1 MEGNPYIIRPAN
13 YTCRVPGRGW
23 GIFDGPRGMRIRV
36 VNLIGRT
43 SMDSNF
49 DNPFTKIDEVLRGED
64 AELTLVDF
72 HAEATSEKGA
82 MAWYLDGRAQALWG
96 THTHVPTADCRVFP
110 QGLGFC
116 TDLGMTG
123 PSQSVIGIRP
133 DQAVNR
139 FLGGLPRRFQP
150 AEGPCKLDA
159 VLFEIDT
166 AAKRCVCVQRVDIT

>member
-1 MEGNPYIIRPAN
+1 
-13 YTCRVPGRGW
+13 
-23 GIFDGPRGMRIRV
+23 
-36 VNLIGRT
+36 
-43 SMDSNF
+43 
-49 DNPFTKIDEVLRGED
+49 
-64 AELTLVDF
+64 
-72 HAEATSEKGA
+72 

-96 THTHVPTADCRVFP
+96 THTHVPTADCQVLP
-110 QGLGFC
+110 GGLGFC

-159 VLFEIDT
+159 VLFDIDAGT
-166 AAKRCVCVQRVDIT
+166 KRCLSVQRADIS